1 MRLNG
6 ESDNPWS
13 ADLILPKTHK
23 TGCIKNYIH
32 KKLTGNPNQI
42 KNSKD
47 FDSKMRQF
55 TSERGDFFLE
65 IGFFCSKAMFGRV
78 SNQFFKTGLDEARSK
93 L

>member
-42 KNSKD
+42 TNSKY
-47 FDSKMRQF
+47 FDSKMRRKGVIF
-55 TSERGDFFLE
+55 SRNRV
-65 IGFFCSKAMFGRV
+65 FCSKAMFSRV
-78 SNQFFKTGLDEARSK
+78 SNQFFKTGLDEGRSK